1 MSTNTNSKNTASPK
15 AADEAPKKAKKAG
28 VEIELEDVDTGK
40 IKKVNAIINP
50 LYPNVRVN
58 KTRDAVVK
66 AEAFIKLAEG
76 KKLSDAEKNEN
87 PALADMKASEAKGII
102 TKWASMGSNM
112 VKLLSLVLLLMVT
125 IGCQTGVAQQMRDGR
140 FDSFALDT
148 LTDVETKTWDM
159 AREMIDYDPYDYT
172 WHVTATNL
180 TGTTAVSFI
189 VQESLN
195 PDGGDWVNVDTVAIT
210 DDYNNFIS
218 GTVTGARQRL
228 QLVSSGTHTTSVKA
242 WVRYRKK
249 EDQ

>member
-1 MSTNTNSKNTASPK
+1 MSTNSKNTASPK
-15 AADEAPKKAKKAG
+15 AADKAPKKAKKPG

-76 KKLSDAEKNEN
+76 KKLSDAEKNAN
-87 PALADMKASEAKGII
+87 PALANMTAGSAKGLL
-102 TKWASMGSNM
+102 TKWAAMGSNI
-112 VKLLSLVLLLMVT
+112 VKLLSLLLLLTLTV
-125 IGCQTGVAQQMRDGR
+125 GCQQANGQQMRDGR
-140 FDSFALDT
+140 FDSFELDT
-148 LTDVETKTWDM
+148 LTNADTITWDI
-159 AREMIDYDPYDYT
+159 AREMVDYDPYDYT
-172 WHVTATNL
+172 WHVTGTNL

-228 QLVSSGTHTTSVKA
+228 YLLSSGTHTTSVKA
-242 WVRYRKK
+242 WVRYRKQ
-249 EDQ
+249 EDE